1 MLAHVESYAGDPILS
16 LMETFQKDPRAD
28 KVNLSIGL
36 YYDAE
41 GRIPPLASAIRAL
54 QQVAESEQQAAS
66 LYLPMEGLAPYREA
80 VQNLL
85 FGADHPALLEGRV
98 ATIQTV
104 GGSGALKVGADFL
117 KYAFPESQV
126 WVSDPTW
133 ENHHALFGGA
143 GFKVHTYPYFDSS
156 TGGVD
161 FEAMLDK
168 LQTLPARSIVLL
180 HPCCHNPT
188 GADLS
193 VAQWDRLIELV
204 KSRQLIP
211 FLDTAY
217 QGFGRGMNEDA
228 YAIRAMAS
236 AGITTVISNSFSK
249 IFSLYGERVGG
260 LSIVCEDVASATNV
274 LGQLKAT
281 VRRNYSSPPAHGAQ
295 VVARVLN
302 TPQLRDEWL
311 SEVEDMRLRIIDMR
325 QKLVTAL
332 EQKVPGRDFSFILRQ
347 SGMFSYTGLS
357 PEQVDELRE
366 KYGVYLIRSGRV
378 CMAGLN
384 EANIGKFCDALGSLF
399 AGKPA

>member
-193 VAQWDRLIELV
+193 VEQWDRLIELI

-217 QGFGRGMNEDA
+217 QGFGKGMNEDA

-332 EQKVPGRDFSFILRQ
+332 EQKVPSRDFSFILRQ

-399 AGKPA
+399 AGKTA

>member
-41 GRIPPLASAIRAL
+41 GRIPPLAAAVRAL

-193 VAQWDRLIELV
+193 VEQWDRLIELI
-204 KSRQLIP
+204 KSCQLIP

-217 QGFGRGMNEDA
+217 QGFGKGMNEDA

-260 LSIVCEDVASATNV
+260 LSIVCDDVASATNV

-332 EQKVPGRDFSFILRQ
+332 EQKVPSRDFSFILRQ

>member
-41 GRIPPLASAIRAL
+41 GRIPPLAAAVRAL

-193 VAQWDRLIELV
+193 VEQWDRLIELV

-260 LSIVCEDVASATNV
+260 LSIVCEDVASAANV

>member
-41 GRIPPLASAIRAL
+41 GRIPPLAAAVRAL

-193 VAQWDRLIELV
+193 VEQWDRLIELI
-204 KSRQLIP
+204 KSFQLIP

-217 QGFGRGMNEDA
+217 QGFGKGMNEDA

-332 EQKVPGRDFSFILRQ
+332 EQKVPSRDFSFILRQ